1 MPGFALLSPSSNL
14 YGLSAPVI
22 SWVISCGLGGT
33 AKRNFRNDRILSPL
47 TL

>member
-1 MPGFALLSPSSNL
+1 MPGFALLSPISSL

-22 SWVISCGLGGT
+22 SWVISCGLGST
-33 AKRNFRNDRILSPL
+33 AKRNFRNVRILSLL